1 MEACACPRSLRMY
14 RRYRHY
20 DEEHLKA
27 MLNREGIGAA
37 KVAIAPYRTRTCNS
51 TRAVRQSRRVLCAA
65 RGRTRCVWSL
75 RRVAGGYAARGHTG

>member
-1 MEACACPRSLRMY
+1 MQLCMEACACPRNLRIY

-37 KVAIAPYRTRTCNS
+37 KVAHRRTRTRSLAQYRSKSECG
-51 TRAVRQSRRVLCAA
+51 
-65 RGRTRCVWSL
+65 GRMLFVWSL
-75 RRVAGGYAARGHTG
+75 RRVAGGYAARRHTG